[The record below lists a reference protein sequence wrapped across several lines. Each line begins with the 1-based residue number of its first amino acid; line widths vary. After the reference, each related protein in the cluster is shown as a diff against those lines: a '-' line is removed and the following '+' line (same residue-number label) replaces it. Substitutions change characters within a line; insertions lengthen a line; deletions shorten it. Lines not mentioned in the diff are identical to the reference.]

1 MTEVDSSSGL
11 DWRILLDTSIAQTQ
25 GERGS
30 NYVQLATVDP
40 SGQPHNRTIVFRGFL
55 PGAGDSVMSFI
66 TDARADKVA
75 EVAGNPR
82 GELVWWFPKRM
93 EQYRIAGQLEL
104 VGADHPDAD
113 LRLARLDQWGNWTDR
128 SRETMWSPP
137 PGAPHDLAPAVVPP
151 SGGRDRTGQVLPPPD
166 NFLLLLLRPSRT
178 DYLRLTDNFR
188 QVYTAAGDVQRPVQ
202 FRFPEPPHSKL
213 LQGNLESVNL

>member
-1 MTEVDSSSGL
+1 MPPHLPPGCKPKGSWVRILSSSRFDPWLCSFGQ
-11 DWRILLDTSIAQTQ
+11 TSLTVSWVA
-25 GERGS
+25 ERRS
-30 NYVQLATVDP
+30 DDSAA
-40 SGQPHNRTIVFRGFL
+40 L
-55 PGAGDSVMSFI
+55 PV

-188 QVYTAAGDVQRPVQ
+188 QVYTAAGDVQRPAGWTST
-202 FRFPEPPHSKL
+202 R
-213 LQGNLESVNL
+213 VNP